1 MLLSYRITLQ
11 GTRRRAPLEI
21 FLGRRPRTR
30 LDLVKPHTAERVKK
44 KPCQQKSKHDA
55 TARVRT
61 FQIGDH
67 VWFKN
72 FGSSEQWIPG
82 SIFRNG
88 WFCYFLSRI
97 ELGEDLEK

>member
-1 MLLSYRITLQ
+1 M
-11 GTRRRAPLEI
+11 
-21 FLGRRPRTR
+21 
-30 LDLVKPHTAERVKK
+30 KPHTAAEIVKK
-44 KPCQQKSKHDA
+44 KPSQQKSKHDA

-61 FQIGDH
+61 FQIDDH

-82 SIFRNG
+82 NIFRNG

-97 ELGEDLEK
+97 ELWEDLEK